1 MDGCMARAHTCT
13 PPLHT
18 TVLALPAYPR
28 CLPPSSPL
36 SAAYYFF
43 SFHDSFLPLRV
54 FTLQNRY
61 FVNQRTIGRIPVEW
75 ALELVEFQSSGH
87 WNWWNS
93 SRVGTGIGGIPVEWA
108 PESYRPM
115 DRPMGRPD
123 GRAYG
128 CGSLW
133 AGSTR
138 QRGAHEYGT
147 VTRRHHASPSPRV
160 VVEFSRREGGPCGPG
175 VSRGR
180 MGTSTRTPTDTL
192 RLAGCP
198 HTQAPTLVQTN
209 VATQTR
215 PRRRPWR
222 WVARCRRRRAWR

>member
-1 MDGCMARAHTCT
+1 MARAHTCT

-18 TVLALPAYPR
+18 TVLALPAYLR

-43 SFHDSFLPLRV
+43 SFHDSFLLRE
-54 FTLQNRY
+54 FSPS
-61 FVNQRTIGRIPVEW
+61 RIDI
-75 ALELVEFQSSGH
+75 LLTSGQLVEFQSSGH
-87 WNWWNS
+87 RNRIGRW
-93 SRVGTGIGGIPVEWA
+93 TGRWA
-108 PESYRPM
+108 GPM
-115 DRPMGRPD
+115 DGPMDAAPFGQGPRVKGEPMSMAPSRAVTTRHRHPASLSSSAGERG
-123 GRAYG
+123 GRA
-128 CGSLW
+128 
-133 AGSTR
+133 A
-138 QRGAHEYGT
+138 
-147 VTRRHHASPSPRV
+147 P
-160 VVEFSRREGGPCGPG
+160 

>member
-18 TVLALPAYPR
+18 TVLALPAYLR

-87 WNWWNS
+87 RNRIGRW
-93 SRVGTGIGGIPVEWA
+93 TGRWA
-108 PESYRPM
+108 GPM
-115 DRPMGRPD
+115 DGPMDAAPFGQGPRVKGEPMSMAPSRAVTTRHRHPASLSSSAGERG
-123 GRAYG
+123 GRA
-128 CGSLW
+128 
-133 AGSTR
+133 A
-138 QRGAHEYGT
+138 
-147 VTRRHHASPSPRV
+147 P
-160 VVEFSRREGGPCGPG
+160 

>member
-1 MDGCMARAHTCT
+1 MARAHTCT

-18 TVLALPAYPR
+18 TVLALPAYLR

-61 FVNQRTIGRIPVEW
+61 FVNQRTIGR
-75 ALELVEFQSSGH
+75 
-87 WNWWNS
+87 
-93 SRVGTGIGGIPVEWA
+93 IPVEWA

-175 VSRGR
+175 LSR
-180 MGTSTRTPTDTL
+180 
-192 RLAGCP
+192 P
-198 HTQAPTLVQTN
+198 HGNLHAHPH
-209 VATQTR
+209 
-215 PRRRPWR
+215 
-222 WVARCRRRRAWR
+222 